1 MVFDHD
7 IILESLA
14 IILLHLAREGEREG
28 REGRQRI
35 NLVVV
40 EMHVSVRACVY
51 ISANKN
57 HCITQAYK
65 CKKIK

>member
-35 NLVVV
+35 NLV

-57 HCITQAYK
+57 HGITQAYK
-65 CKKIK
+65 CKNFK